1 MRRCCGRFWRKC
13 KPSRFA
19 VSENQPY
26 GRRPVGSPRDGLC
39 PGIGSWGRNLAHE
52 CRWEV
57 KCPCA
62 SPDFGIRHR
71 IRVGRR
77 ALEFIWIRK
86 PLNCVKPTD
95 YRVGVE
101 KWGLGNVRKGNAA
114 SRLATRSAS
123 RFVARL
129 VQRDD
134 AQYSPLE
141 TRSVRSNTSPRS
153 AHSPSWSSAN
163 KSGGSLSLPVGFQRA
178 PRMPETGALRC
189 HPYFCNASMY
199 VLGLIRPA
207 REKRPGSTT
216 SSTFPRCT

>member
-101 KWGLGNVRKGNAA
+101 KWGLGSRLPTCLLRRPPGVCGTTLGGLCGHRSGAA
-114 SRLATRSAS
+114 SNYR
-123 RFVARL
+123 
-129 VQRDD
+129 
-134 AQYSPLE
+134 
-141 TRSVRSNTSPRS
+141 N
-153 AHSPSWSSAN
+153 
-163 KSGGSLSLPVGFQRA
+163 SGGLQQKGWRRAKRRSL
-178 PRMPETGALRC
+178 EKLRD
-189 HPYFCNASMY
+189 H
-199 VLGLIRPA
+199 VLSR
-207 REKRPGSTT
+207 RQT
-216 SSTFPRCT
+216 

>member
-101 KWGLGNVRKGNAA
+101 KWGL
-114 SRLATRSAS
+114 
-123 RFVARL
+123 VAVCGPHGPGADRIG
-129 VQRDD
+129 
-134 AQYSPLE
+134 
-141 TRSVRSNTSPRS
+141 TSPNRW
-153 AHSPSWSSAN
+153 AHPPDRRKNPAEFIQLLGAFSHFPSSQTLR
-163 KSGGSLSLPVGFQRA
+163 KDRPSLSPD
-178 PRMPETGALRC
+178 T
-189 HPYFCNASMY
+189 
-199 VLGLIRPA
+199 
-207 REKRPGSTT
+207 
-216 SSTFPRCT
+216 

>member
-101 KWGLGNVRKGNAA
+101 KWGLEVSHYGKLFDEADVKGICDVLRGTKNE
-114 SRLATRSAS
+114 RLDQIGTFGIGFKSVYAFTRSPEIHS
-123 RFVARL
+123 GDEHFVIR
-129 VQRDD
+129 
-134 AQYSPLE
+134 
-141 TRSVRSNTSPRS
+141 N
-153 AHSPSWSSAN
+153 
-163 KSGGSLSLPVGFQRA
+163 F
-178 PRMPETGALRC
+178 
-189 HPYFCNASMY
+189 
-199 VLGLIRPA
+199 IRPHA
-207 REKRPGSTT
+207 VDPRPLQDPLQTLFYFGDYIH
-216 SSTFPRCT
+216 

>member
-39 PGIGSWGRNLAHE
+39 PGIGSWGRNVAHE

-62 SPDFGIRHR
+62 SPDFDFRHR
-71 IRVGRR
+71 IRVGQT

-101 KWGLGNVRKGNAA
+101 KCGLGAVDLR
-114 SRLATRSAS
+114 STITRS
-123 RFVARL
+123 
-129 VQRDD
+129 
-134 AQYSPLE
+134 
-141 TRSVRSNTSPRS
+141 N
-153 AHSPSWSSAN
+153 SSTEE
-163 KSGGSLSLPVGFQRA
+163 LSESIPTA
-178 PRMPETGALRC
+178 I
-189 HPYFCNASMY
+189 
-199 VLGLIRPA
+199 GLTA
-207 REKRPGSTT
+207 T
-216 SSTFPRCT
+216 SSLGCIVHCSERIVYTRVPVLFIFRRTPTIGMFSTQCLHVTTQTVAK

>member
-39 PGIGSWGRNLAHE
+39 PGIGSWGRNVAHE

-62 SPDFGIRHR
+62 SPDFDFRHR
-71 IRVGRR
+71 IRVGQT

-101 KWGLGNVRKGNAA
+101 KCGLGGCPR
-114 SRLATRSAS
+114 TRSRAALFHVNTHGSS
-123 RFVARL
+123 RWLRKP
-129 VQRDD
+129 
-134 AQYSPLE
+134 SILE
-141 TRSVRSNTSPRS
+141 PPR
-153 AHSPSWSSAN
+153 PNRTIYGVVFDPFPPVGGYFMPSSA
-163 KSGGSLSLPVGFQRA
+163 
-178 PRMPETGALRC
+178 
-189 HPYFCNASMY
+189 
-199 VLGLIRPA
+199 LIRPFLMP
-207 REKRPGSTT
+207 RPLASRTPDTPLPGGPQTRS
-216 SSTFPRCT
+216 F